1 MISVE
6 KTSYDKL
13 RRNDVKDFIGVS
25 FGRYIKTHFGKG
37 PDKVKVII
45 EGSTIM
51 VELYGLL
58 NRAEREVIRLNE
70 VEKAIKKHRS
80 LILEALCQKIDPIE
94 EWLGIPV
101 EEIFFNFIPCEDKCY
116 LVIET
121 KNKMKSNGSIAI
133 QKNEGRDMYV

>member
-6 KTSYDKL
+6 NTSYDKL
-13 RRNDVKDFIGVS
+13 RGNDIKEFIGVS

-45 EGSTIM
+45 DGSTIM

-58 NRAEREVIRLNE
+58 NRAEREVIRLHE
-70 VEKAIKKHRS
+70 VEKTIKKHRS
-80 LILEALCQKIDPIE
+80 LILEGLCQKIDPIE

-101 EEIFFNFIPCEDKCY
+101 EEMFFNFIPCEDKCY

-121 KNKMKSNGSIAI
+121 KSKIKPNGTIAI
-133 QKNEGRDMYV
+133 HKDEGGDMYV